1 MKIVLLVY
9 LLFSVCIQC
18 LAQNV
23 TRGENADPQKRMIGV
38 KPYEMKSSTRKP
50 TLDFLDCQK
59 WLVESAGCT
68 AQLYKSRD
76 QIVAS
81 NFSGKLVY
89 QALQKNGVSI
99 FLKLSKPLK
108 LDSTWD
114 CMDLWSYGDQW
125 AWVSGSRTSLDMY
138 AVFINNDNGEK
149 QNIYLSKLNYVYW
162 FLNHTRINVSNLTF
176 LGLLFQSK
184 VSDLNISRTIYLNDI
199 YFYKE
204 SVNKLTFRSFPKV
217 LPFPKR
223 KETLLPTVT
232 NKDYKNR
239 IVNEGS
245 FYRFEYSGTD
255 DSFSYELSSNNI
267 LGDLSLYKGNK
278 KVYTLSGRQLIGDDG
293 NNVLLTVK
301 DHALKSD
308 TLFFTCLTE
317 YHNKQKSFR
326 IWYTIRQKSL
336 IMSIKELDHDGFIR
350 EMNSGTILY
359 NQGQVV
365 DVPFLKYNYNG
376 SQRPSIF
383 YTDGVFTSLMFD
395 WYTTNASKWETKLP
409 SNGFFVGDNAIYNPK
424 TDGTRNTLN
433 EKLFINVSS
442 NVEEVF
448 PNISN
453 PVSPVKNL
461 YADRLY
467 MVAAGSDLKSLEK
480 TFEDY
485 RAKGLDR
492 IFARSHEEFW
502 RQEGESFTFRLK
514 PNPKIGVKGVKN
526 FVSFLHQLGWKF
538 SLYTNY
544 SDFAPVNSN
553 WNPDWVIRSSDDN
566 WEGAW
571 TRCYAAKP
579 QVAWEQEAILAP
591 QISKIYGTDFS
602 YCDVMT
608 AVSPMDR
615 VDYDARLDGAGM
627 MRSTYE
633 RYGALLMNERKA
645 YDGPVFS
652 EGGSHWWYAGLVDG
666 NYANDDLVHLPVFPD
681 FSLLKIHPLE
691 MDFAT
696 VGNGYQYLSYALAYG
711 NIGMLSFNNEDF
723 KRYAML
729 QPIQKNYVAST
740 VSSIKYCDNNKEY
753 CSSEAIKRGLLN
765 TPSLHIIY
773 QSGLEMYINFNIVN
787 WKVAIGKN
795 VYTLPQYGF
804 VVYNPSTSL
813 RSESVISSETGVRCD
828 QVNSPYL
835 FYIDSHGKQVSGNL
849 GGKGNYMLKKD
860 NGCWYIIPLEANTTF
875 RFNLSSLKLSSKIV
889 KVDCLDRNG
898 KNLGKSIGIF
908 RNRVEFT
915 ALPSVFKYKISIL
928 GNLSPNQK

>member
-1 MKIVLLVY
+1 
-9 LLFSVCIQC
+9 
-18 LAQNV
+18 
-23 TRGENADPQKRMIGV
+23 
-38 KPYEMKSSTRKP
+38 MKSNTRKP
-50 TLDFLDCQK
+50 TLDFFDCRK
-59 WLVESAGCT
+59 WFVESTGCI
-68 AQLYKSRD
+68 AQLYKSQD

-81 NFSGKLVY
+81 NFSGKLIY
-89 QALQKNGVSI
+89 QALQKNGISI

-125 AWVSGSRTSLDMY
+125 AWMPGSRTSLDMY
-138 AVFINNDNGEK
+138 AVFINNNGEK
-149 QNIYLSKLNYVYW
+149 QNIHLSKLNYIYW
-162 FLNHTRINVSNLTF
+162 FLNHTRINTSHLTF
-176 LGLLFQSK
+176 LGLLFKSNT
-184 VSDLNISRTIYLNDI
+184 SDLYVSRTIYLNDI

-204 SVNKLTFRSFPKV
+204 CVNKLAFKSFPKM

-223 KETLLPTVT
+223 KETLLPTVR
-232 NKDYKNR
+232 NKDYKNK
-239 IVNEGS
+239 IVNEGG
-245 FYRFEYSGTD
+245 FYRFEYNGTD
-255 DSFSYELSSNNI
+255 ESFSYELSLNNI
-267 LGDLSLYKGNK
+267 LGDLSLYKGNRK
-278 KVYTLSGRQLIGDDG
+278 IYTLSGRQLIGDDG
-293 NNVLLTVK
+293 NNILLTVT
-301 DHALKSD
+301 DHTLKSD
-308 TLFFTCLTE
+308 TLSFTCITD
-317 YHNKQKSFR
+317 YHNKQKLFKV
-326 IWYTIRQKSL
+326 WYTIRQKSL
-336 IMSIKELDHDGFIR
+336 IMGIKELDRDGFIR
-350 EMNSGTILY
+350 EMSSGTILY
-359 NQGQVV
+359 NQGQVIK
-365 DVPFLKYNYNG
+365 VPFLKYNYSG
-376 SQRPSIF
+376 SQRPSVF
-383 YTDGVFTSLMFD
+383 YINDVFTSILFDWYITNASRWEMKSSSDGVF
-395 WYTTNASKWETKLP
+395 K
-409 SNGFFVGDNAIYNPK
+409 GDNVIYIPK
-424 TDGTRNTLN
+424 TDGNRNPLN

-442 NVEEVF
+442 RIDEVF

-453 PVSPVKNL
+453 PVSPMKNL

-467 MVAAGSDLKSLEK
+467 MVATGSDLKSLEK

-492 IFARSHEEFW
+492 IFVRSHEEFW
-502 RQEGESFTFRLK
+502 RQGGESFTFRLK
-514 PNPKIGVKGVKN
+514 PNPKIGVQGIKN

-553 WNPDWVIRSSDDN
+553 WNPNWVIRLPDDN

-615 VDYDARLDGAGM
+615 VDYDARVEGAGM

-645 YDGPVFS
+645 YHGPVFS

-691 MDFAT
+691 MDFETA
-696 VGNGYQYLSYALAYG
+696 GNGYQYLAYALAYG
-711 NIGMLSFNNEDF
+711 NIGMLSFNSDDF
-723 KRYAML
+723 KRYAIL
-729 QPIQKNYVAST
+729 QPIQKDYISSK

-765 TPSLHIIY
+765 TPALHIIY
-773 QSGLEMYINFNIVN
+773 QSGLEMYINFNKTN
-787 WKVAIGKN
+787 WKVFIGEK
-795 VYTLPQYGF
+795 VYILPQYGF
-804 VVYNPSTSL
+804 IVYNSSKSSI
-813 RSESVISSETGVRCD
+813 SESVLSYETGIRCD
-828 QVNSPYL
+828 QVYSPYL
-835 FYIDSHGKQVSGNL
+835 LYLDSHGKQISGNL
-849 GGKGNYMLKKD
+849 GGKGSYMLKKE
-860 NGCWYIIPLEANTTF
+860 NNCWEIIPLEANSTF
-875 RFNLSSLKLSSKIV
+875 DFNLVLLNLSSKIV
-889 KVDCLDRNG
+889 KVDCLDRDG
-898 KNLGKSIGIF
+898 KNLGKSIGTF